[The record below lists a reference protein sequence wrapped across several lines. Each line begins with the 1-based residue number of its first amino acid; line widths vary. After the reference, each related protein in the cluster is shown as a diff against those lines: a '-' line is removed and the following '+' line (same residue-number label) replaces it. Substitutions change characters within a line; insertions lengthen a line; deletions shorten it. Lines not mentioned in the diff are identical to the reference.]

1 MFFDFQ
7 PLASRLDSHEMR
19 QLEPSQCTK
28 LDIVGMQPHAREYL
42 ETQYTYKRS
51 EREFECFDGQTID
64 YTEGI
69 QFSGT
74 P

>member
-7 PLASRLDSHEMR
+7 PLESRLDRYELDEL
-19 QLEPSQCTK
+19 QPSQCMK
-28 LDIVGMQPHAREYL
+28 LDTIGMQPHAREYL
-42 ETQYTYKRS
+42 ERQSTCKRS
-51 EREFECFDGQTID
+51 YREFECIDGQTID

-69 QFSGT
+69 QFSGS

>member
-7 PLASRLDSHEMR
+7 PLNSRLDRYELSE
-19 QLEPSQCTK
+19 LEPSQCTK

-42 ETQYTYKRS
+42 ETQYTAKRTV
-51 EREFECFDGQTID
+51 REFECFDGQTID

-69 QFSGT
+69 QFSGS